1 MSIPLAYRPPLDW
14 GALVGFYRMR
24 AIPGVERVDGETY
37 QRTVLL
43 GGVPATL
50 AVAPIQGKNRGQDRL
65 ELRLEPS
72 SGAGLTASVEQVR
85 RMFDLDADPLRVN
98 AVLAR
103 DRHLRRLVRA
113 RPGLRVPGVW
123 DAFELAVR
131 AILGQQV
138 SVAAARTLAGRLAE
152 RFGVRVDGSR
162 EGLTHLFPTAE
173 SLADADL
180 RAIGLT
186 NARAETVRGIARAIV
201 SGALVLDCARGL
213 DDTVARLSALPGIG
227 TWTAQYIA
235 LRALG
240 ERDAFPS
247 GDLGLR
253 RALANGSGMPSAK
266 ELERLAESWR
276 PWRAYAAIHLWT
288 RDAEE
293 KR

>member
-1 MSIPLAYRPPLDW
+1 
-14 GALVGFYRMR
+14 MR

-37 QRTVLL
+37 QRTVLS

-50 AVAPIQGKNRGQDRL
+50 AVAPVRRKSRGRDRAEDRL

-72 SGAGLTASVEQVR
+72 SGAGLAAIADHVR
-85 RMFDLDADPLRVN
+85 RMFDLDADPQRVS
-98 AVLAR
+98 AVLSR

-113 RPGLRVPGVW
+113 RPGLRVPGAW
-123 DAFELAVR
+123 DGFELAVR

-152 RFGVRVDGSR
+152 RFGVRVDGGA

-180 RAIGLT
+180 RGIGLT

-201 SGALVLDCARGL
+201 GGTLVLDAPRGL
-213 DDTVARLSALPGIG
+213 DDAVARLCALPGIG

-253 RALANGSGMPSAK
+253 RALANGSGMPSTK
-266 ELERLAESWR
+266 ELERLAEAWR

-288 RDAEE
+288 GEAEE